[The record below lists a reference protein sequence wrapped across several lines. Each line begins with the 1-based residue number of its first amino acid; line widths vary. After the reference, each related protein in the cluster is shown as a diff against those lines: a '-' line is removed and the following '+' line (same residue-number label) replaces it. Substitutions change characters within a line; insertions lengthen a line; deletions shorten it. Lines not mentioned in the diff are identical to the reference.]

1 MQLLIK
7 APRLKGAPGTLMLN
21 PAQEDLL
28 LELAPHHPSPVVL
41 IVESDVLERLSKA
54 ADLRRQGLEVFEAAD
69 MTEAITV
76 LNKIAV
82 DILISDV
89 SLIDGTALA
98 RWVQKRQLTTQVVW
112 TAALRSGQACR
123 TPAVLH

>member
-1 MQLLIK
+1 MRFPK
-7 APRLKGAPGTLMLN
+7 ERAPVDLMPYCPL
-21 PAQEDLL
+21 PT
-28 LELAPHHPSPVVL
+28 VL
-41 IVESDVLERLSKA
+41 IVETDVLERMSKA

-76 LNKIAV
+76 LKKIAV

-89 SLIDGTALA
+89 SLIDATALA
-98 RWVQKRQLTTQVVW
+98 RWVQERQPTTQVVW
-112 TAALRSGQACR
+112 MAARQSGQNCR

>member
-1 MQLLIK
+1 MQFPEER
-7 APRLKGAPGTLMLN
+7 APADLML
-21 PAQEDLL
+21 ERM
-28 LELAPHHPSPVVL
+28 PHCPLPVVL
-41 IVESDVLERLSKA
+41 IVDSDVLERLSKA

-98 RWVQKRQLTTQVVW
+98 RWVQKRQPTTQVVW
-112 TAALRSGQACR
+112 TAALRSGQACM
-123 TPAVLH
+123 TPAVH